1 MTRRR
6 WWLLAGLVFAVVL
19 FFALDLDRFA
29 SLEVLKAEQARFEEA
44 RRAAPWRTAALYFLA
59 YVAVTGLSLPGAAVM
74 TLAVGALFGP
84 LAGTLIVSFAS
95 TIGAT
100 LAFLASR
107 HVFRDAVRARLGTR
121 LDALDRGIAREGA
134 FYLFTLRLV
143 PVFPFFL
150 VNLAMGLT
158 RMPAR
163 TFAWVSQ
170 IGMLPGTV
178 AYVLAGTQ
186 LGAVQRPQDVL
197 SPSLLVAF
205 AALGLLPLVL
215 RRVAEALR
223 ARRVYAG
230 WPRPRRFDRNVVVIG
245 AGAAGL
251 VASYVAA
258 AVKAR
263 VTLVERERMGGDCL
277 NTGCVPSKALIRT
290 ATFLSQVRRSA
301 EFGVRS
307 ASAEFDFADVMS
319 RVRRVVDEI
328 APHDSVE
335 RYTGLGVEC
344 LAGEARI
351 TSPWTVEVR
360 SGGEVRTL
368 STRAIVIATG
378 ARPRVP
384 PIPGIE
390 SVDCLTSDTL
400 WSLRELPG
408 RLLVLGGGPIGCELA
423 QAFARLGSRVCL
435 VESEPRL
442 LAREDTEVSEA
453 VAAALRADGVSL
465 HLGRRVTSFV
475 VEDGVRLACCDAG
488 ATSERLAFDTLLCAV
503 GRVARVEGFG
513 LEDLGIAVSP
523 AGTLEVD
530 AFMATRFPNILACGD
545 VAGPWQ
551 FTHMAAH
558 TAWYASVNGLFGGLR
573 RFRADMRLVPRA
585 TFTDPEVASVGL
597 NETAARAAGV
607 PCEVTTYGLEDLDR
621 AIVDGEA
628 RGSVKVLT
636 VPGRD
641 RILGVT
647 IVGHH
652 AGDLLAE
659 FVLAMR
665 QGIGLNRI
673 LGTIHVYPTLAEASK
688 AVAGRWRQAH
698 APARALRW
706 LERFHAWRRG

>member
-1 MTRRR
+1 
-6 WWLLAGLVFAVVL
+6 
-19 FFALDLDRFA
+19 
-29 SLEVLKAEQARFEEA
+29 
-44 RRAAPWRTAALYFLA
+44 
-59 YVAVTGLSLPGAAVM
+59 
-74 TLAVGALFGP
+74 
-84 LAGTLIVSFAS
+84 
-95 TIGAT
+95 
-100 LAFLASR
+100 
-107 HVFRDAVRARLGTR
+107 
-121 LDALDRGIAREGA
+121 
-134 FYLFTLRLV
+134 
-143 PVFPFFL
+143 
-150 VNLAMGLT
+150 
-158 RMPAR
+158 
-163 TFAWVSQ
+163 
-170 IGMLPGTV
+170 
-178 AYVLAGTQ
+178 
-186 LGAVQRPQDVL
+186 
-197 SPSLLVAF
+197 
-205 AALGLLPLVL
+205 
-215 RRVAEALR
+215 
-223 ARRVYAG
+223 
-230 WPRPRRFDRNVVVIG
+230 
-245 AGAAGL
+245 
-251 VASYVAA
+251 
-258 AVKAR
+258 
-263 VTLVERERMGGDCL
+263 
-277 NTGCVPSKALIRT
+277 
-290 ATFLSQVRRSA
+290 
-301 EFGVRS
+301 
-307 ASAEFDFADVMS
+307 MS

-360 SGGEVRTL
+360 SGAAVRTL

-488 ATSERLAFDTLLCAV
+488 TTSERLAFDTLLCAV

-607 PCEVTTYGLEDLDR
+607 QYEVTTYGFEDLDR

-636 VPGRD
+636 APGRD